1 MIKVTSIGNYN
12 WSSENFNTWDAT
24 TKPHIYI
31 TLNNGYYNSLE
42 TTWQNL
48 IADATWQV
56 GGVSYEDVNNNPVK
70 ITYNYEVG
78 INQIGY
84 KEVMKIG
91 LIYISEYG
99 FASSPET
106 WTTNMGS
113 LNDITNNWMHIGLN
127 EWTISK
133 YLDDLGHAWYIGAN
147 GFLIPDGTVATEY
160 YAVRPTFYLTP
171 NVTYIPGDGSQ
182 QNPFRIA

>member
-1 MIKVTSIGNYN
+1 MANYITSLYTSDGSNGIYLHDGVGTYGSLEARDNSYRYNGADPNNYVCFGSNTSPCPEDNLYRIVGVFDGQVKLIKVTSIGNYN

-78 INQIGY
+78 IN
-84 KEVMKIG
+84 
-91 LIYISEYG
+91 
-99 FASSPET
+99 
-106 WTTNMGS
+106 
-113 LNDITNNWMHIGLN
+113 
-127 EWTISK
+127 
-133 YLDDLGHAWYIGAN
+133 
-147 GFLIPDGTVATEY
+147 
-160 YAVRPTFYLTP
+160 
-171 NVTYIPGDGSQ
+171 
-182 QNPFRIA
+182 